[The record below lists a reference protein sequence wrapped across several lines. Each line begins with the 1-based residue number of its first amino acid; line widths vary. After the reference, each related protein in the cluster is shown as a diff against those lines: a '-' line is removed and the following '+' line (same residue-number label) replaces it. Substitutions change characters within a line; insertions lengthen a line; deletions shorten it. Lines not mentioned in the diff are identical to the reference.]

1 MATRAELTAAIQ
13 ANKNKLAAI
22 QAQWD
27 KNKVTP
33 SSVEGKQLTAET
45 QATYDEIQAQT
56 EELYSLPLVDKADA
70 TASTATTSPVRE
82 GNVVTTP
89 LTDAGQ
95 GKLDKAIS
103 ANEQFASGNSL
114 QAQADSRVLAAEP
127 APSSNGVNLFA
138 QDVANYQANV
148 KPLAN
153 PLHQYATYTY
163 GLTLFMLAKEE
174 YETLQ
179 KTPADQVSS
188 WAPKFALISSA
199 GRYNKAADNVNTGRH
214 YEFHDDFYFENFRMT
229 TVIGLN
235 NQNRGTN
242 AIEMSFTIIEPYGM
256 TLLDRLINASKSSV
270 IGSKNYLA
278 QPYLIEL
285 DFFGSDDL
293 GSIHA
298 PLTEHRKR
306 FPIQLIEFKIK
317 ASSKGAEYSVKAVP
331 FNHGAFKDTA
341 VTTPVNLEIEA
352 TTIGNFFK
360 GEAPAN
366 VGATQASRVDKN
378 RQEKAAQEEA
388 TQNDDVSIRRG
399 NAKAGEP
406 QVDTTTPY
414 TVANYNNALNEW
426 FALLVK
432 NKDVAELDKVSFS
445 FDDFPIKIL
454 ESSINPPETPHS
466 KAVFGARSNAAKDN
480 SGNYVVAPGNGRTFG
495 IHAGTRIIDVINQV
509 MSNSDYI
516 AKQMVDDGGNRK
528 KFPENKWV
536 DFYKIIPQITELR
549 YDTIRKRYATT
560 TVYHVVYHRYH
571 NSKHPA
577 MPYANPTAAVKDYNY
592 IYTGKNIDIID
603 FAIDFDVAYFTATVG
618 LPKNS
623 AAGNNKDTKGNEDE
637 ADYVVLD
644 DSDESENP
652 NAMPLEVTSSGDSQS
667 TGRVSTQK
675 QAVVANA
682 LASIYSNARGD
693 MINLKLK
700 IIGDPHF
707 IKQDD
712 LYTNPGQPGYNSKT
726 TNGIGVNTNGSI
738 AMDHSEI
745 FCNVKFMTPTD
756 MDESTGGITKNTKY
770 ATSKFTGFYKI
781 LTVDSEFSKG
791 QFVQT
796 LTGVRMMKTK
806 TIKGTSK
813 VERAESDYISADA
826 ATPTGVRPAN
836 IAPKSATDPLQAA
849 AASVSGS
856 AMMKPTGVPGVGDYK
871 GVVSQAT
878 LNSVNNKTLLPIQP
892 PTPAKTPAAIAADE
906 SNNLKA
912 IRRGAGFR

>member
-1 MATRAELTAAIQ
+1 MAELTRQERI
-13 ANKNKLAAI
+13 LAAA
-22 QAQWD
+22 QAGFGAD
-27 KNKVTP
+27 AVSIAPIIPEPVTP
-33 SSVEGKQLTAET
+33 
-45 QATYDEIQAQT
+45 
-56 EELYSLPLVDKADA
+56 P
-70 TASTATTSPVRE
+70 ASTATTIDS
-82 GNVVTTP
+82 TAP
-89 LTDAGQ
+89 LTREERIKAAAEKNFGAENVSAATISILPETKDAALQ
-95 GKLDKAIS
+95 TNAAITAEENTDEAARRKAIS
-103 ANEQFASGNSL
+103 E
-114 QAQADSRVLAAEP
+114 SRVTTEP
-127 APSSNGVNLFA
+127 APSTPGRLA
-138 QDVANYQANV
+138 KDDVVTPTV

-179 KTPADQVSS
+179 KTPADQVSA
-188 WAPKFALISSA
+188 WTPKFALISSA
-199 GRYNKAADNVNTGRH
+199 GRYSKAADNVNTGRH

-270 IGSKNYLA
+270 INSKNYLA

-360 GEAPAN
+360 GDAVTNIDTLYDAR
-366 VGATQASRVDKN
+366 AQTQQQQADVRTTLADAGGGDAASR
-378 RQEKAAQEEA
+378 RAARA
-388 TQNDDVSIRRG
+388 APV
-399 NAKAGEP
+399 P

-445 FDDFPIKIL
+445 FDNFPVKIL

-466 KAVFGARSNAAKDN
+466 KSVFGARSNAAKDN

-516 AKQMVDDGGNRK
+516 SKQMVDDGGNRK

-623 AAGNNKDTKGNEDE
+623 AAGNNKDTIANEDE

-667 TGRVSTQK
+667 TGSVSTQK

-726 TNGIGVNTNGSI
+726 VNGIGVNTNGSI

-770 ATSKFTGFYKI
+770 AVSKFTGFYKI

-806 TIKGTSK
+806 KIKGTSGP
-813 VERAESDYISADA
+813 ERAESDYISADA

-836 IAPKSATDPLQAA
+836 IAPKSAIDPLQAA
-849 AASVSGS
+849 IAPLSKP
-856 AMMKPTGVPGVGDYK
+856 AMMVPKGVPGVDPDYK
-871 GVVSQAT
+871 GVVSKPG
-878 LNSVNNKTLLPIQP
+878 LDSLDPKTLRPRTPQT
-892 PTPAKTPAAIAADE
+892 PTDAAAAEGAKLKEAVTP
-906 SNNLKA
+906 
-912 IRRGAGFR
+912 RRGGGAESTWTIQKFLGAP